1 MERGGKGK
9 ARECLTSSRR
19 PKALV
24 WPPRAPA
31 HVSYMY
37 VGKTLK
43 HTKRE
48 EENENPGVVVSVN
61 TVFRRQRQEEL
72 HVIMSLKPV

>member
-1 MERGGKGK
+1 MSDQFQETQSSPVASKGTCTCV
-9 ARECLTSSRR
+9 E
-19 PKALV
+19 
-24 WPPRAPA
+24 
-31 HVSYMY
+31 YMY

-61 TVFRRQRQEEL
+61 TVFRRQRQKEL
-72 HVIMSLKPV
+72 HVIMSSKPV